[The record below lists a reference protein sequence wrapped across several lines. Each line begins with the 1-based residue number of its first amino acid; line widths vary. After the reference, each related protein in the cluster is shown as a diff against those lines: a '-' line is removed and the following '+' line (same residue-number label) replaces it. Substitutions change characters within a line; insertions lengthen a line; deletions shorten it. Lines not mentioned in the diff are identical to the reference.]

1 MIHNLA
7 YPPHVH
13 HIPVRGDGPAQA
25 PPAQHDADV
34 GASIVPRREP
44 DVDQAV
50 DEFELR
56 GTVFVKGSGAVLGR
70 HEAGPAPRRYGRRV
84 QTLGSS

>member
-34 GASIVPRREP
+34 GAAIVSRREP

-50 DEFELR
+50 DEFQFCGAVAVER
-56 GTVFVKGSGAVLGR
+56 SGAVF
-70 HEAGPAPRRYGRRV
+70 
-84 QTLGSS
+84 

>member
-7 YPPHVH
+7 YPPHIH

-34 GASIVPRREP
+34 GASPNTRREP
-44 DVDQAV
+44 DVDQPV
-50 DEFELR
+50 DKFELR
-56 GTVFVKGSGAVLGR
+56 RAVFVKFGSAV
-70 HEAGPAPRRYGRRV
+70 P
-84 QTLGSS
+84 

>member
-34 GASIVPRREP
+34 GAAIISRREP
-44 DVDQAV
+44 DVDQAA
-50 DEFELR
+50 DEFQFCR
-56 GTVFVKGSGAVLGR
+56 AVFVKCGSAVF
-70 HEAGPAPRRYGRRV
+70 
-84 QTLGSS
+84 

>member
-7 YPPHVH
+7 YPPH
-13 HIPVRGDGPAQA
+13 IQDTPVRGDGPAQA

-34 GASIVPRREP
+34 GAAIIPRREP

-50 DEFELR
+50 DEFKLR
-56 GTVFVKGSGAVLGR
+56 GAVFVKCSGAVF
-70 HEAGPAPRRYGRRV
+70 
-84 QTLGSS
+84 